1 MFRILIIENVKT
13 KAFHTMSPFYNS
25 HFWCGRVYQGH
36 KNILTSTL
44 SRNRFLFPWETLWI
58 GDQYWLKTR
67 MWFFPLPIKIWGEFF
82 DSHCS
87 CEHDPI
93 YGSLVIIVPVIRWQ
107 REVKK
112 KSKVPTES
120 WQINFKT
127 GLSSKPFSHDLP
139 FRNVP
144 FNQRANCYHLGWLWS
159 PTLTFLFNLENLI
172 SLHRP
177 LFLKEELD
185 LLFTMLLMY
194 TFLIQVCFTY
204 CII

>member
-82 DSHCS
+82 DSHCL

-93 YGSLVIIVPVIRWQ
+93 YGSLVIIVPVIRCQ

-112 KSKVPTES
+112 
-120 WQINFKT
+120 
-127 GLSSKPFSHDLP
+127 
-139 FRNVP
+139 
-144 FNQRANCYHLGWLWS
+144 NQRFLQRVDRYISKLDCLLNPS
-159 PTLTFLFNLENLI
+159 PMTCLLEMFRLI
-172 SLHRP
+172 
-177 LFLKEELD
+177 KG
-185 LLFTMLLMY
+185 
-194 TFLIQVCFTY
+194 LIF
-204 CII
+204 II